1 MAPDGGDCNKNDGP
15 VKREI
20 IPARAGRENQRYG
33 DGGERL
39 TAGCIV
45 LRQVLVRTHTF
56 STRQVCLAPD
66 KFLPYFSSR

>member
-1 MAPDGGDCNKNDGP
+1 MSLRSGEACIMAPESGDCNKNDGP

-20 IPARAGRENQRYG
+20 IPARSGRENQRYG

-45 LRQVLVRTHTF
+45 LRQV
-56 STRQVCLAPD
+56 CLAPD
-66 KFLPYFSSR
+66 QFLPYFSSC